1 MKNLNETIVAIAT
14 PLGRGGIGIVR
25 VSGPKVKAIIK
36 SILKKTLQ
44 PKFAHFGLFYGAQ
57 DQVIDQ
63 GIAIFF
69 ASPDSFTGEDV
80 LELHAHGSPV
90 ILDQLIKNILRLG
103 ARVAE
108 PGEFSRRAFLNNKI
122 DLAQAEAVA
131 DLIAIS
137 SERAVISAVNSL
149 QGKFSEKINQILDAL
164 IKLRTLVEASIDF
177 EEAESLGNKKMLEEI
192 ARIIQQIE
200 RVENT
205 AKQGVLLRE
214 GINVAIIGKPNAGK
228 SSLLNCLSG
237 KDAAIVTEIAGTTR
251 DVLREYIHI
260 DGMPIHIV
268 DTAGLQISKN
278 IIEQEGI
285 KRTWDEIEKAD
296 EILLI
301 ADDNVTKETNPE
313 ILLPSSFR
321 GEQNMSSRGLTA
333 GSSTKNKITVI
344 KNKIDLTGEK
354 ARIENDVI
362 YLSAKTGVGIDLLK
376 EQLKKKV
383 GFVDQT
389 QGLFIARRRHLNAL
403 QKAKGWLNAAK
414 LPDQGIELI
423 AENLRLTQNNL
434 SEITGAFTTDDLLD
448 EIFSEFCIG
457 K

>member
-14 PLGRGGIGIVR
+14 PAGRGGIGIVR
-25 VSGPKVKAIIK
+25 VSGPKVKVITK

-44 PKFAHFGLFYGAQ
+44 PKFAHFGFFYGAQ
-57 DQVIDQ
+57 DQIIDQ
-63 GIAIFF
+63 GVAIFF

-90 ILDQLIKNILRLG
+90 ILDQLIKNILQLG
-103 ARVAE
+103 ARMAE

-122 DLAQAEAVA
+122 DLAQAEAIA

-137 SERAVISAVNSL
+137 SEQAVVSAVNSL
-149 QGKFSEKINQILDAL
+149 QGKFSTEINKIVDNI

-177 EEAESLGNKKMLEEI
+177 EEAEPLGNKKITEEI
-192 ARIIQQIE
+192 ARIIQQVE
-200 RVENT
+200 QVENT

-214 GINVAIIGKPNAGK
+214 GINVVIIGKPNAGK

-260 DGMPIHIV
+260 DGMPIHVV
-268 DTAGLQISKN
+268 DTAGLQKSEN
-278 IIEQEGI
+278 IIEREGI
-285 KRTWDEIEKAD
+285 KRTWAEIEKAD

-301 ADDNVTKETNPE
+301 ADDNLTKETNPAK
-313 ILLPSSFR
+313 LLPEFFER
-321 GEQNMSSRGLTA
+321 LEH
-333 GSSTKNKITVI
+333 KNKITVI

-354 ARIENDVI
+354 PRGENNII
-362 YLSAKTGVGIDLLK
+362 YLSAKTGAGIDLLK
-376 EQLKKKV
+376 EQLKQKV

-389 QGLFIARRRHLNAL
+389 EGLFIARRRHLNAL
-403 QKAKGWLNAAK
+403 QKAKSWLNAAK
-414 LPDQGIELI
+414 LPNQNIELI
-423 AENLRLTQNNL
+423 AENLRLAQNAL
-434 SEITGAFTTDDLLD
+434 SEITGAFTTEDLLD